1 MKDNFK
7 LEMTTVWSFP
17 KRGNWATHSGMYRG
31 NWSPYVP
38 RNLILKFT
46 AEHDWILDQFMGS
59 GTTLIE
65 AKLLNRNIIGI
76 DVNEKAYKITEK
88 NLNFECKISSHIHI
102 RLCSAENIYFI
113 KNNSIDCICTHPPY
127 ANIIKYSKDNQYDI
141 SLLSVEKYLL
151 AMKNVAKESYRVL
164 KSNHICAIMVG
175 DIRKEGILI
184 PLGFYVMNIFKQQG
198 FILKDIIIKEQHNCK
213 STSKWVNIKH
223 SFYLLAH
230 EYIFIFEKK

>member
-1 MKDNFK
+1 MC
-7 LEMTTVWSFP
+7 
-17 KRGNWATHSGMYRG
+17 
-31 NWSPYVP
+31 
-38 RNLILKFT
+38 
-46 AEHDWILDQFMGS
+46 Q
-59 GTTLIE
+59 
-65 AKLLNRNIIGI
+65 
-76 DVNEKAYKITEK
+76 
-88 NLNFECKISSHIHI
+88 
-102 RLCSAENIYFI
+102 FI

-127 ANIIKYSKDNQYDI
+127 ANIIKYSKENQYDI

-175 DIRKEGILI
+175 DIRKKGILI

-213 STSKWVNIKH
+213 STLKWVNIKH

>member
-88 NLNFECKISSHIHI
+88 NLNFECKTSSHIHI

-127 ANIIKYSKDNQYDI
+127 ANIIKYSKENQYDI

-175 DIRKEGILI
+175 DIRKEGI
-184 PLGFYVMNIFKQQG
+184 FN
-198 FILKDIIIKEQHNCK
+198 
-213 STSKWVNIKH
+213 
-223 SFYLLAH
+223 SFRFLCN
-230 EYIFIFEKK
+230 EYF